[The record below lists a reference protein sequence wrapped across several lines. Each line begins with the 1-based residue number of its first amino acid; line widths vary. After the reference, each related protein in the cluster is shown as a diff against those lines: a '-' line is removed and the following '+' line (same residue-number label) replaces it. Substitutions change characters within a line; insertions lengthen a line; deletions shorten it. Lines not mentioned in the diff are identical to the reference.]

1 VAVTWRVDCNL
12 SGFVNAISVMIK
24 RYEKKNVHKEKLGE
38 RVLFSSVG
46 IVINEKRVELNRYIG
61 WKG

>member
-1 VAVTWRVDCNL
+1 
-12 SGFVNAISVMIK
+12 MIK